1 MQYIDA
7 HEITNQLVKEMLGET
22 GVTNTDAGSL
32 TEIGAALE
40 KKVGTEQ
47 LFKAIVDKTGKT
59 EVLNKAYRG
68 KFSELMT
75 DGWTFGSI
83 LETLRIKPMVATKD
97 PSVNPEAGNYPLTD
111 YKPETVKSTY
121 YNKYDNFQVEAWHPT
136 DQLWGSFNDAS
147 TQDKFLNGLMLEQA
161 NGLGRHKEALARAA
175 VINYIGQVAY
185 KNASAGNYGAVSTP
199 NFVNVLKEYKA
210 EHPDATITAATCMND
225 EDFKLFLIKRM
236 NNTFDYMTDESTVF
250 NIDGEVEQTYA
261 EDIKTVMLS
270 NVKNDID
277 ISLKTKL
284 FNENLAKIP
293 GNLMTVSYWQGSNG
307 YGDEQVGEINV
318 KIEVDEGGSKVKK
331 DVNLTGVLAVM
342 YDPMA
347 VRIACEKNKTT
358 TFYHPDLD
366 QIKYMNKYRAMYLN
380 DFSKNFVV
388 FYVAD
393 AA

>member
-7 HEITNQLVKEMLGET
+7 HVITNELVKEMLGES
-22 GVTNTDAGSL
+22 GVLNADTAQL
-32 TEIGAALE
+32 TEIGEALE

-136 DQLWGSFNDAS
+136 DQLWGSFNDAA
-147 TQDKFLNGLMLEQA
+147 TQDKFLNGLMLEQS

-185 KNASAGNYGAVSTP
+185 KNAPTGNYGAVSTP

-210 EHPDATITAATCMND
+210 EHPDSTITAATCMND

-236 NNTFDYMTDESTVF
+236 NNTFDYMTD
-250 NIDGEVEQTYA
+250 
-261 EDIKTVMLS
+261 
-270 NVKNDID
+270 
-277 ISLKTKL
+277 
-284 FNENLAKIP
+284 
-293 GNLMTVSYWQGSNG
+293 
-307 YGDEQVGEINV
+307 
-318 KIEVDEGGSKVKK
+318 
-331 DVNLTGVLAVM
+331 
-342 YDPMA
+342 
-347 VRIACEKNKTT
+347 
-358 TFYHPDLD
+358 
-366 QIKYMNKYRAMYLN
+366 
-380 DFSKNFVV
+380 
-388 FYVAD
+388 
-393 AA
+393 